1 MVAMIGM
8 QTEPAVEVSN
18 LTKCYGE
25 LLAVDHMNF
34 KVNKGEIFGLLGPN
48 GAGKTTTI
56 RMLTGLTNPTSGTAR
71 IAGRDCVRER
81 LAVKQRIGLVAEE
94 SNLYGE
100 MSAWDNLMFI
110 GELYGVDKPTRT
122 ERSRQLL
129 EFLQLYE
136 RRDDRMLTYSKGM
149 RRRVRI
155 AAALVHHPEVLF
167 LDEPTSGLDVQSSRL
182 IRSLI
187 RELNE
192 EGVTIFLTTHYID
205 EADQLCGRVAI
216 IKQGKIVADDSP
228 QKLKFSL
235 QGEHIVEVAFSGN
248 VSDVEAVFGKH
259 PLVKD
264 VVKHGDKY
272 HIHTANPSV
281 VIEEIVRYASSNG
294 LEIVSIN
301 TKQPSLEDVF
311 VKYTG
316 LDAVQ
321 VERMEFRAM
330 KAGGRRV

>member
-1 MVAMIGM
+1 
-8 QTEPAVEVSN
+8 
-18 LTKCYGE
+18 LT
-25 LLAVDHMNF
+25 AVDHINF
-34 KVNKGEIFGLLGPN
+34 EVNEGEVFGLLGPN

-56 RMLTGLTNPTSGTAR
+56 RMLTGLTNPTSGTAQ
-71 IAGRDCVRER
+71 IAGHDCVKER
-81 LAVKQRIGLVAEE
+81 LAVKRRIGVVAEE

-110 GELYGVDKPTRT
+110 GELYGVDGQTRA

-129 EFLQLYE
+129 EYLQLYE
-136 RRDDRMLTYSKGM
+136 RRDDRVLAYSKGM

-155 AAALVHHPEVLF
+155 AAALIHRPEVLF

-187 RELNE
+187 GELNE
-192 EGVTIFLTTHYID
+192 GGVTIFLTTHYID
-205 EADQLCGRVAI
+205 EADQLCDRVAI

-228 QKLKFSL
+228 EKLKFAL
-235 QGEHIVEVAFSGN
+235 QGDHIVEVAFSGN
-248 VSDVEAVFGKH
+248 TSDVEAFFGNH

-272 HIHTANPSV
+272 LIHTATPGV
-281 VIEEIVRYASSNG
+281 VIKEIVQYTSSNG
-294 LEIVSIN
+294 LEIVSVN

-321 VERMEFRAM
+321 VERMEFRG
-330 KAGGRRV
+330 KRPGGQHG